1 MLSYEYSSDGIPS
14 RNAIIARYSSD
25 EYWSKWFL
33 SCQMAVTAPSS
44 VLASWSGSP
53 ILPII
58 SRNPSAAIGETVTPN
73 EVY

>member
-53 ILPII
+53 
-58 SRNPSAAIGETVTPN
+58 
-73 EVY
+73 